1 MDEASDAI
9 LVPANRFEVLEC
21 QAAIEGVAAHELDG
35 DAPPQGGLDVLA
47 QHLLLTAASGP
58 FHPDAMFAEVVRAAP
73 YTALPR
79 QDFDDVLRFVE
90 DGGYALSSYERYR
103 KLFRDS
109 EGHVHIRGERTARQ
123 ARMNVGTIVEAPL
136 LKVRMKS
143 QTLGEVEEYFAN
155 TLRTGDTF
163 MFAGRL
169 LEFLRIRETTL
180 ECVDG
185 GTGTPMVPAYA
196 GARLP
201 LTTNLASRVR
211 AMLHDPSAWHAYPEP
226 VREWLELQRDV
237 SELPGPEGLLV
248 EVFPRQGR
256 WYLVAYTFEGRNAHQ
271 TLGMLLTKRMERA
284 GAAPLGFVATDYV
297 LGAWSANEPQ
307 DVEALFD
314 QDMLGDD
321 LESWMAESSMLR
333 RTFRNVAVIA
343 GLIER
348 NHPGA
353 EKNRRQVTISS
364 DLIYDVLRRHQPDHI
379 LLRATR
385 ADAAGGL
392 TDLSRLSLLLGR
404 AQGSITVRRLDRVS
418 PLAVPV
424 LLDIGR
430 ESVRTEADEDALLA
444 ETEELIREATGGSL
458 LK

>member
-1 MDEASDAI
+1 MDEASEAI

-21 QAAIEGVAAHELDG
+21 QAAIAGVAARELDG
-35 DAPPQGGLDVLA
+35 DAPPAGGLDVLA
-47 QHLLLTAASGP
+47 QHLLLSAAAGP
-58 FHPDAMFAEVVRAAP
+58 FHPDAMYREVLTAAP
-73 YTALPR
+73 YAGLTRA
-79 QDFDDVLRFVE
+79 DFEDVLRFVE
-90 DGGYALSSYERYR
+90 DGGYALSNYDRYR

-109 EGHVHIRGERTARQ
+109 EGRVHIRGERAARQ

-136 LKVRMKS
+136 LKVRMRS
-143 QTLGEVEEYFAN
+143 QNLGEVEEYFAN
-155 TLRTGDTF
+155 TLRPGDTF

-169 LEFLRIRETTL
+169 LQFIRIRETTV
-180 ECVDG
+180 ECIDG
-185 GTGTPMVPAYA
+185 GTGTPAVPAYA

-201 LTTNLASRVR
+201 LTTNLAARVR
-211 AMLHDPSAWHAYPEP
+211 AMLHDPGAWGAYPEP
-226 VREWLELQRDV
+226 VREWLELQRDR
-237 SELPGPEGLLV
+237 SELPGPDGLLV
-248 EVFPRQGR
+248 EIFPRQGR

-297 LGAWSANEPQ
+297 LAAWSAFEPGC
-307 DVEALFD
+307 VEDLFD

-321 LESWMAESSMLR
+321 LDAWMAESSMLR

-348 NHPGA
+348 HHPGA
-353 EKNRRQVTISS
+353 EKNRRQVTVNS
-364 DLIYDVLRRHQPDHI
+364 DLIYDVLRRHQPDHV

-404 AQGSITVRRLDRVS
+404 AQGRITVRRLDRVS

-430 ESVRTEADEDALLA
+430 ESVRTEADEEALLA
-444 ETEELIREATGGSL
+444 ETEELVREAVG
-458 LK
+458 

>member
-1 MDEASDAI
+1 
-9 LVPANRFEVLEC
+9 
-21 QAAIEGVAAHELDG
+21 
-35 DAPPQGGLDVLA
+35 
-47 QHLLLTAASGP
+47 
-58 FHPDAMFAEVVRAAP
+58 
-73 YTALPR
+73 
-79 QDFDDVLRFVE
+79 
-90 DGGYALSSYERYR
+90 
-103 KLFRDS
+103 
-109 EGHVHIRGERTARQ
+109 
-123 ARMNVGTIVEAPL
+123 MNVGTIVEAPL
-136 LKVRMKS
+136 LKVRMRS

-155 TLRTGDTF
+155 TLRAGDTF

-169 LEFLRIRETTL
+169 LQFIRIRETFL

-201 LTTNLASRVR
+201 LTTNLAARVR
-211 AMLHDPSAWHAYPEP
+211 AMLHDPASWAAYPEP
-226 VREWLELQRDV
+226 VREWLELQLDR
-237 SELPGPEGLLV
+237 SELPGPDGLLI

-271 TLGMLLTKRMERA
+271 TLGMLLTKRMERV
-284 GAAPLGFVATDYV
+284 GTAPLGFVATDYV
-297 LGAWSANEPQ
+297 LGAWSANEPG

-321 LESWMAESSMLR
+321 LDAWMAESSMLR

-348 NHPGA
+348 HYPGA
-353 EKNRRQVTISS
+353 DKNRRQITVNS
-364 DLIYDVLRRHQPDHI
+364 DLIYDVLRRHQPDHV

-404 AQGSITVRRLDRVS
+404 AQGRITVRRLDRVS

-430 ESVRTEADEDALLA
+430 ESVRTPADEEALLA
-444 ETEELIREATGGSL
+444 ETEQLVNEAIGR
-458 LK
+458 